1 MTQTLTSTTPR
12 ADTRHS
18 VQEDVLAV
26 LIATAMISF
35 GVMLLR
41 QAGVMTGG
49 TAGIALYLHYTFAVP
64 FGTAFF
70 MLNLPFYYFALR
82 RLGWAFTFKTFC
94 AVGLVAL
101 FSDRQALLIHIDQL
115 QPLYAALVGN
125 ALLGV
130 GFVMLFRHQTSL
142 GGINILALYIQDRYG
157 IRAGWLQ
164 MGVDIGV
171 LLASLTFIS
180 LPVLGI
186 SVLGAVLLNFIIAQ
200 NHRADR
206 YSA

>member
-1 MTQTLTSTTPR
+1 MTATLSASKPS
-12 ADTRHS
+12 DTRHS
-18 VQEDVLAV
+18 VQEDVFAV
-26 LIATAMISF
+26 VIATAMISF
-35 GVMLLR
+35 AVMLLR

-64 FGTAFF
+64 FGAAFF
-70 MLNLPFYYFALR
+70 LLNLPFYYLALR
-82 RLGWAFTFKTFC
+82 RMGRVFTFKTFC
-94 AVGLVAL
+94 AVGLVAF
-101 FSDRQALLIHIDQL
+101 FSDRHALFIHIDQL

-130 GFVMLFRHQTSL
+130 GFLMLFRHKASL
-142 GGINILALYIQDRYG
+142 GGVNILALYIQDRYG
-157 IRAGWLQ
+157 IKAGWLQ
-164 MGVDIGV
+164 MGVDISV

-180 LPVLGI
+180 LPVLGV